1 LVEKTIRSQHHFHP
15 DGWDEKM
22 FFTKDTN
29 LFGARLNVFRKCF
42 SKPQWT
48 HFKTYLHGLLLSEK
62 GEKNIE
68 DIASNILDG
77 KHQSS
82 LNRFISRRKWDVRKM
97 NAIRLKENIDNR
109 KGGVIALDDM
119 LIEKSGKQMD
129 GVGYLKDHCSGKT
142 VLCHDIVS
150 TFYQNG
156 KQYVPLY
163 VQPYVKKDVADQLDL
178 WFKTKIQMAV
188 DLLRLSLAQV
198 TPEVIVFDAWYMAKE
213 ILDFINSRGLTWVSD
228 GRNNRL
234 IQIGNKWVQLKKYAK
249 CLQKTDFKRINK
261 KVGEKRFKWIFE
273 TEVMMKNVG
282 VVKLVILRTRKNS
295 RSFTFLVSNNTEYHG
310 LQVLEYYKK
319 RWCIEVFHRDC
330 KQHLGIGEYQARKL
344 DAVVIHLHLVF
355 LAYTLLKNA
364 WSNPFLN
371 SMLKGIQS
379 IGSACKKLKRWVLN
393 ELMNNYKEQKRMYS
407 N

>member
-1 LVEKTIRSQHHFHP
+1 
-15 DGWDEKM
+15 M

-82 LNRFISRRKWDVRKM
+82 LNRFLSRRKWDVRKM

-119 LIEKSGKQMD
+119 LIEKSGKHMD
-129 GVGYLKDHCSGKT
+129 GVGYLKDHCSGKN

-156 KQYVPLY
+156 KQHVPLY
-163 VQPYVKKDVADQLDL
+163 VQPYVKKDVADQLDI
-178 WFKTKIQMAV
+178 WFKTKIQIAV
-188 DLLRLSLAQV
+188 DLLRLSLVQV
-198 TPEVIVFDAWYMAKE
+198 DPEAIVFDSWYMAKE
-213 ILDFINSRGLTWVSD
+213 ILDFLSSRRLTWVSKAK
-228 GRNNRL
+228 NNRL
-234 IQIGNKWVQLKKYAK
+234 IFVDEKWVSLKWYAK
-249 CLQKTDFKRINK
+249 HLSKKSFTRINK
-261 KVGEKRFKWIFE
+261 IVDEKRYKWFFE
-273 TEVMMKNVG
+273 TTLTMKNVG
-282 VVKLVILRTRKNS
+282 KVKLVVLRMRKNS
-295 RSFTFLVSNNTEYHG
+295 KSFSFLASNNIKLNG
-310 LQVLEYYKK
+310 LQVLIYYKK
-319 RWCIEVFHRDC
+319 RWSIEVFHRDC